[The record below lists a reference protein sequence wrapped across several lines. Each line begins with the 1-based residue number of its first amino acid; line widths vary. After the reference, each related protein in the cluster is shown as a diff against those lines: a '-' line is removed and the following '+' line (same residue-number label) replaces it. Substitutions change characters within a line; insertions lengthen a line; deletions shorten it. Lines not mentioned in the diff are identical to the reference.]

1 MSAPVINQD
10 DLITE
15 RDALRAVIGEPS
27 ARVRSKVID
36 RVDPVCARFIA
47 ASPFVVMGTYEPD
60 GLVDLSPKGDP
71 AGFVQVLDERTLLV
85 PDRFGNKRL
94 DSFENLL
101 VNPAMSLIFLIPGH
115 NDTLRVA
122 GRGQLTRQADLLAR
136 LAVNGRTPELAV
148 LVTVQEAYLHC
159 AKSMVRARMWHP
171 DHWPD
176 TSNVP
181 SLAEA
186 MLAHGQ
192 LLEHQLVADQAEMQ
206 AIIDTD
212 AETRLY

>member
-47 ASPFVVMGTYEPD
+47 ASPFVVMGTYGPD